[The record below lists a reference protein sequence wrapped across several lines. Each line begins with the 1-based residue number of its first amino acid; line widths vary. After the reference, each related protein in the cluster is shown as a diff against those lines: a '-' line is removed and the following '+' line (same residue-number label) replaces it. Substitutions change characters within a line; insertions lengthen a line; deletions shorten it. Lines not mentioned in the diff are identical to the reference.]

1 MLAEPTNIFKFQ
13 YSRMLEARVIPQ
25 IRISRFLYAYF
36 IHGNSMLSA
45 THPDFTLNLLFP
57 SESPQGEAHTW
68 HALSK
73 QYSHFAVTHLE
84 EYDLLK
90 YPSEIK

>member
-1 MLAEPTNIFKFQ
+1 MQF
-13 YSRMLEARVIPQ
+13 VIPW
-25 IRISRFLYAYF
+25 IRISRFLYAFF

-45 THPDFTLNLLFP
+45 THSDFTLNLIFP
-57 SESPQGEAHTW
+57 TQSLQGEAHTW

-84 EYDLLK
+84 EYHLLK
-90 YPSEIK
+90 YPGEIK